1 MTDEKK
7 KKTNGTQTDVE
18 QVEEVLQEAPDATVT
33 LIAQNEEL
41 NNKYLRALADYQNLQ
56 NRVEA
61 SRMQVRQD
69 ATVHVLMS
77 LLPFLDNLEAAEVF
91 IKDPGLAMIKNQ
103 FAKQLEQ
110 MGLQK
115 IEVLNKEFDPH
126 TAEAVDIVQ
135 SPQDNIVLEQVRP
148 GYQFVD
154 RVIRPAQVRVG
165 KSK

>member
-1 MTDEKK
+1 MIDTKK
-7 KKTNGTQTDVE
+7 KKTNGVQTDVE
-18 QVEEVLQEAPDATVT
+18 QVEEVLQEAPDAVAT
-33 LIAQNEEL
+33 LMAQNEEL

-56 NRVEA
+56 NRVDA
-61 SRMQVRQD
+61 GRMQVRQD

-77 LLPFLDNLEAAEVF
+77 LLPFLDNLESAEVF
-91 IKDPGLAMIKNQ
+91 IKDPGLAMIKTQ
-103 FAKQLEQ
+103 FAKLLEQ

-115 IEVLNKEFDPH
+115 IEVLNREFDPH
-126 TAEAVDIVQ
+126 TAEAVDIVE